1 MSKLPPWPFKLSF
14 FILGLL
20 TGGFLWAQ
28 PYPNP
33 YRIVEDWA
41 KLPDGRTMGAVGD
54 VDIDPDGEHIW
65 AILRCGGENAE

>member
-33 YRIVEDWA
+33 HRIVEDWA
-41 KLPDGRTMGAVGD
+41 KLPDGRTMGMVNTFGRFSAAVARMRSKGAMS
-54 VDIDPDGEHIW
+54 V
-65 AILRCGGENAE
+65 